1 MPIPKNKKKI
11 TKKEKETV
19 KKIPAKKPK
28 KTKVKKTK
36 IISSKISKK
45 GESKKSIVKSNAL
58 SDNDFKNISLDDIY
72 DFKEE
77 GVESEKETSKK
88 EFEKAPKIHLN
99 LYRKIAFTFII
110 LTVGLLL
117 AIFYFAFIKVTIYLT
132 PAQETFN
139 NNIVI
144 DVYDIDKYKN
154 IEQEHGAS
162 GVIKNF
168 EIEASENYPATGKKI
183 IDEEITGKVSIINKY
198 TKNQPLV
205 ATTRLLSPEGKLY
218 RIKETVNVPVGGSVE
233 VEIYADKLDPEM
245 AIGPT
250 HFTIPGLWSG
260 IQDKIYA
267 QSAEAFQY
275 KENADKFILEADIEN
290 AMINLKQEIAAK
302 AKKEINE
309 MYANYDNIIYEINE
323 DSIEKTIQ
331 AKVGEKKN
339 QFLATAKAIASVI
352 AFNKNTVNEFAYAK
366 MLQDIPDDKKL
377 IKINQESFK
386 YNLNNYNTKEN
397 TASVGVSFSAEVS
410 LSNEIGAILEKE
422 KLLGLSK
429 TQVEQ
434 YLSGR
439 GDIEN
444 FRVEFFPSFIQ
455 KVPKLIDRIIII
467 TSE

>member
-1 MPIPKNKKKI
+1 
-11 TKKEKETV
+11 
-19 KKIPAKKPK
+19 
-28 KTKVKKTK
+28 
-36 IISSKISKK
+36 
-45 GESKKSIVKSNAL
+45 
-58 SDNDFKNISLDDIY
+58 
-72 DFKEE
+72 
-77 GVESEKETSKK
+77 
-88 EFEKAPKIHLN
+88 
-99 LYRKIAFTFII
+99 
-110 LTVGLLL
+110 
-117 AIFYFAFIKVTIYLT
+117 
-132 PAQETFN
+132 
-139 NNIVI
+139 
-144 DVYDIDKYKN
+144 
-154 IEQEHGAS
+154 
-162 GVIKNF
+162 
-168 EIEASENYPATGKKI
+168 
-183 IDEEITGKVSIINKY
+183 
-198 TKNQPLV
+198 
-205 ATTRLLSPEGKLY
+205 
-218 RIKETVNVPVGGSVE
+218 
-233 VEIYADKLDPEM
+233 M